1 MTKYQIALFSN
12 GAEGRL
18 ATLRDTLSSQLR
30 ELGINADAVSF
41 LDEAEIDT
49 RDRKAPTVAT
59 FLSESPNP
67 ATRGSIVE
75 LVKSD
80 SMVVPVVKDLKH
92 FSSFVFDELR
102 GINGMEFRPDDPQ
115 MNRVAAVLMEG
126 LSLLRRSRKLFIS
139 YRRSE
144 TQAAAIQLYESLDH
158 SGFDVFLDTVSIR
171 PGEPFQDVLWH
182 RLADTDVIV
191 LLDSPGFLDSRWTTV
206 ELARANSTNIQ
217 VLQLV
222 WPDNKLEANAAF
234 SRALMLKLSDFEKA
248 TTGAEGLLKKAT
260 VQQVVTEAES
270 LRARALAARYTY
282 LVEEFCAEASNL
294 GLNYR
299 VQPQRIVTL
308 ETPSGRH
315 IAAVPAVGVPDAVRY
330 QEIEDEVEKHHS
342 EVILLYDERG
352 IREQWLKH
360 LAWLDRQKLRVRSLS
375 VAKAASWLGL
385 ALPLIPTPQ
394 GCWKCSPKPRRC

>member
-12 GAEGRL
+12 GADGRIPI
-18 ATLRDTLSSQLR
+18 LRDTLSLR
-30 ELGINADAVSF
+30 LGELGIKAGAFSF
-41 LDEAEIDT
+41 LDEAEIAT
-49 RDRKAPTVAT
+49 RDRKAPTVAA
-59 FLSESPNP
+59 FLSESPSP
-67 ATRGSIVE
+67 ATRGGIVE
-75 LVKSD
+75 LVKSG
-80 SMVVPVVKDLKH
+80 SMVVPVVKDLKR
-92 FSSFVFDELR
+92 FNSFVFDELR
-102 GINGMEFRPDDPQ
+102 GINGMEFRSDDPE
-115 MNRVAAVLMEG
+115 MNRIAAVLMEG
-126 LSLLRRSRKLFIS
+126 LSLLRRSRRLFIS

-144 TQAAAIQLYESLDH
+144 TQGVAIQLYESLDH

-191 LLDSPGFLDSRWTTV
+191 LLDSPGFLASRWTTA
-206 ELARANSTNIQ
+206 ELSRANSTNIQ

-234 SRALMLKLSDFEKA
+234 SRAIMLNSSDFEKVM
-248 TTGAEGLLKKAT
+248 TGAEGRLKEAT

-282 LVEEFCAEASNL
+282 LVEEFCGEASNL
-294 GLNYR
+294 GLNYH

-308 ETPSGRH
+308 ESGSGKQF
-315 IAAVPAVGVPDAVRY
+315 AAVPAVGVPDAVRY

-360 LAWLDRQKLRVRSLS
+360 LEWLDRQKLRVRSLS
-375 VAKAASWLGL
+375 VAKAASWLEGL
-385 ALPLIPTPQ
+385 V
-394 GCWKCSPKPRRC
+394 